1 VGTTGRSSRVP
12 YTLYKKRRKS
22 CRPIRHQ
29 SILVPTIFPF
39 LDTCGKI
46 GCGLRNEKNIDG
58 TLPKTTQPMKSS
70 SALPLLLTAL
80 AGTSTAFTA
89 QPVRHARST
98 GRSLRLC
105 ASQERQRD
113 EHLDGP
119 HQDIN
124 ISDVLGR
131 ERYMRAVECSK
142 TDGLCDATE
151 LEELNSGE

>member
-1 VGTTGRSSRVP
+1 MRLNRQASAKTV
-12 YTLYKKRRKS
+12 
-22 CRPIRHQ
+22 
-29 SILVPTIFPF
+29 LVPTICYSRF
-39 LDTCGKI
+39 LDTTSGEI
-46 GCGLRNEKNIDG
+46 GCGTSERQAEKNIDG

-70 SALPLLLTAL
+70 SALPLLLSAL

-105 ASQERQRD
+105 AWQERQRD

-131 ERYMRAVECSK
+131 ERYMRAVECSM